1 MTEQQYNPLVRPQAT
16 FDQLRLDNARLQP
29 HEQLVLHD
37 PAERFCTDRF
47 KLMTAR
53 QQAELLADIAMIRQ
67 GRERE
72 GVPVSFELSTMR
84 AHLSVGA
91 GVQVA
96 RTEATDYYLDYP
108 SKGRY
113 LWLQQGIKD
122 EQVREVVLERH
133 FDDLRTQ
140 LPAIAFTLNHLYRGG
155 YYGLLT
161 AREDRDTLH
170 TVQVE
175 TISEMFGFSPQTEL
189 VYYVNDPVRSKRLA
203 GNSTAVKKATVL
215 TNFANGMKEDEH
227 GLIEPMTV
235 GRRFNE
241 IIFIDDE
248 DKNLKAVM
256 HCLIRGVYA
265 SVMDAVGVKYRTPEL
280 ESALSARALTLSD
293 EEFSKKG
300 VAATHSMAFW
310 VSVVDKLLSK
320 HTSITGEH
328 KNRETLIANLIKR
341 KRWMPEV
348 IKVYDGRKM
357 DLDSS
362 IEGLKQTFAQRSP
375 VVMGTKDSIV
385 FNDIDRTILTVNA
398 LFYVREKGNPNP
410 LYALTQA
417 QFGEHPTEAFWVEQT
432 AEKHGLDPKSLEF
445 GWDHFRNTDRIRM
458 DILEALYKG
467 QIAQNP
473 HGVQ

>member
-1 MTEQQYNPLVRPQAT
+1 MTEPQYNPLVRPQT
-16 FDQLRLDNARLQP
+16 NFDHLRLDNARLQP

-53 QQAELLADIAMIRQ
+53 QQAELLADIALIRQ
-67 GRERE
+67 RQEVVGA
-72 GVPVSFELSTMR
+72 PVSFEISAMR
-84 AHLSVGA
+84 AHLALPPGTLVTRE
-91 GVQVA
+91 V
-96 RTEATDYYLDYP
+96 ATDYYLDYP

-113 LWLQQGIKD
+113 LWLQQGIKE
-122 EQVREVVLERH
+122 EQVREFVLGRH

-140 LPAIAFTLNHLYRGG
+140 LPAIAFTLNHLYKGG

-161 AREDRDTLH
+161 AREDRDNWH
-170 TVQVE
+170 AVQVE

-189 VYYVNDPVRSKRLA
+189 VYYVNDPVRSRRLA
-203 GNSTAVKKATVL
+203 GTSTAVKKATVL
-215 TNFANGMKEDEH
+215 TNFANGMKEDEQ

-241 IIFIDDE
+241 IVFIDDE

-280 ESALSARALTLSD
+280 ETALTARALKLTE
-293 EEFSKKG
+293 EEFAKNG
-300 VAATHSMAFW
+300 VASTHSMAFW

-341 KRWMPEV
+341 KRWMPDV
-348 IKVYDGRKM
+348 IKVHDGRRM
-357 DLDSS
+357 DVESS
-362 IEGLKQTFAQRSP
+362 IAGLKETFAERSP

-398 LFYVREKGNPNP
+398 LFYVRVKGNPTP
-410 LYALTQA
+410 LYTLTQA
-417 QFGEHPTEAFWVEQT
+417 QFAEHPTEAHWIEKT
-432 AEKHGLDPKSLEF
+432 AQETGLEPKQLEF
-445 GWDHFRNTDRIRM
+445 GWDHFRDTDRIRM

-473 HGVQ
+473 HAQQ

>member
-1 MTEQQYNPLVRPQAT
+1 MTGQQHNSLVRPQAN
-16 FDQLRLDNARLQP
+16 FDHFSLDNARLAA

-53 QQAELLADIAMIRQ
+53 QQSELLADIAMIRQ
-67 GRERE
+67 GHERDATL
-72 GVPVSFELSTMR
+72 PSFEISTMR
-84 AHLSVGA
+84 AHLGVGA
-91 GVQVA
+91 GTQVTKA
-96 RTEATDYYLDYP
+96 EAADYYLDYP

-122 EQVREVVLERH
+122 EQVREFVLERH
-133 FDDLRTQ
+133 FGELRTQ

-170 TVQVE
+170 AVQVE

-189 VYYVNDPVRSKRLA
+189 VYYVNDPVRGKRLA
-203 GNSTAVKKATVL
+203 GTSTAIKKATVL
-215 TNFANGMKEDEH
+215 TNFANGLKEDEH

-235 GRRFNE
+235 GKRFQE

-248 DKNLKAVM
+248 DRNLKAVM
-256 HCLIRGVYA
+256 HCLVRGVYA
-265 SVMDAVGVKYRTPEL
+265 SVMDAVGVTYRTPEL
-280 ESALSARALTLSD
+280 EMVLNTRALALTD
-293 EEFSKKG
+293 EVFAKEG
-300 VAATHSMAFW
+300 VHATHSMAFW

-320 HTSITGEH
+320 HTSLTGAH
-328 KNRETLIANLIKR
+328 QNREALITDLVSR
-341 KRWMPEV
+341 ERWMPDV

-357 DLDSS
+357 DIESS
-362 IEGLKQTFAQRSP
+362 IQGLKETFAQRTP
-375 VVMGTKDSIV
+375 VVMGTKDSII
-385 FNDIDRTILTVNA
+385 FNDIDRTILSVNA
-398 LFYVREKGNPNP
+398 LFYIRQKGTPTP
-410 LYALTQA
+410 LHTLTQA
-417 QFGEHPTEAFWVEQT
+417 QFAEHPTEGYWIEKI
-432 AEKHGLDPKSLEF
+432 AEEKGIGRNELQF

-458 DILEALYKG
+458 DILEALYRG

-473 HGVQ
+473 HVVQ